1 MILYPVSREL
11 SSKPIPQEL
20 KKKTVGIVVSPFI
33 IGLLEN
39 DVKLGKADTLNMMIV
54 KILKDHYSKQLNES

>member
-1 MILYPVSREL
+1 MSTVK
-11 SSKPIPQEL
+11 SKAGRKSIPQEL
-20 KKKTVGIVVSPFI
+20 KKKTVGIVISPFI

-54 KILKDHYSKQLNES
+54 KILKDHYSKQLNDS